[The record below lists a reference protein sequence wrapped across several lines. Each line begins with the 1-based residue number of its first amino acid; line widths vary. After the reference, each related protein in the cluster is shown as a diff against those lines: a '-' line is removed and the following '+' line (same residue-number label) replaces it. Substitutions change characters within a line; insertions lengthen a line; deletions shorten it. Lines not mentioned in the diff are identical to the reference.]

1 MNNYISLTLAFYL
14 YRVLTLQQAKGSRIP
29 NHSSPQSETRVTT
42 TMTDLQRKLSRLTDF
57 FPIAGWLKTY
67 TRQDFNSDLFA
78 GIITAILLVPQGIA
92 YAILAGLPPQLGLYA
107 SILPP
112 VLYALFGT
120 SRTLSVGPV
129 SIAAIMIASA
139 LNTPEISAL
148 GNLVQSALILSAESG
163 LIMLLMALLR
173 MGGLVNFISHPVLT
187 GFTSGASLLIIG
199 SQLPQLA
206 GLKSP
211 SCGFD
216 GACYRD
222 YLSGYN
228 SSTVII
234 GVAALVMLI
243 AFGKPLTSLLKK
255 AGLKLALVTAIS
267 KCGPLLT
274 VLLATLAVGYF
285 GLTLHNKVAVVG
297 VVPAGFPALSLDFI
311 DLQKW
316 RLLLPGAAFI
326 ALIAYVESVAIA
338 KVTANLR
345 GEKIVPNQELIA
357 LGVANLATAISG
369 GMPVAGGF
377 SRTMVNFSAGARTQM
392 AMLIAAGILAL
403 AVIFFSPWFENI
415 PKAALAAIILVA
427 IIPLVRLDSIVHTW
441 HYDRGDGIAEIVT
454 LLGVLVLGIEEG
466 ISLGIILTFISYLR
480 KTSQPHIAVVGR
492 IPETGHYRNI
502 KRHQVETWEHLL
514 LLRIDESITFANV
527 NFIENFITAELKHQ
541 ANIKHIILIFTS
553 VSDVDATALEALE
566 NLNHALQASGLTM
579 HLSDAKGPVLDKLKK
594 TNFIKQLEPG
604 KVFFHTEDAIKE
616 LA

>member
-1 MNNYISLTLAFYL
+1 
-14 YRVLTLQQAKGSRIP
+14 
-29 NHSSPQSETRVTT
+29 
-42 TMTDLQRKLSRLTDF
+42 MTDSQRNMSRLTAF

-112 VLYALFGT
+112 MLYALFGT

-139 LNTPEISAL
+139 LNAPGISAL

-187 GFTSGASLLIIG
+187 GFTSGASILIIG
-199 SQLPQLA
+199 SQLPQLL

-211 SCGFD
+211 ACGFD
-216 GACYRD
+216 GDCYRD
-222 YLSGYN
+222 YLLAYN
-228 SSTVII
+228 STTFLIGLAAVI
-234 GVAALVMLI
+234 LLI
-243 AFGKPLTSLLKK
+243 AFGRPLTSLLKK
-255 AGLKLALVTAIS
+255 AGVKLSLVIAIS

-274 VLLATLAVGYF
+274 VLLATLAVSYF
-285 GLTLHNKVAVVG
+285 GLTAQNKVAVVG
-297 VVPAGFPALSLDFI
+297 FVPSGFPALSLDFI
-311 DLQKW
+311 AIEKW
-316 RLLLPGAAFI
+316 RLLLPDAAFI

-338 KVTANLR
+338 KATANLR

-357 LGVANLATAISG
+357 LGAANLAAAISG

-403 AVIFFSPWFENI
+403 AVIFFSPWFEDI
-415 PKAALAAIILVA
+415 PKAALAAIILVT
-427 IIPLVRLDSIVHTW
+427 IIPLVRLGSIIHAW
-441 HYDRGDGIAEIVT
+441 RYDRGDGIAEIVT

-466 ISLGIILTFISYLR
+466 ISLGIILTLASYLR

-492 IPETGHYRNI
+492 IPETGHFRNI
-502 KRHQVETWEHLL
+502 KRHRVETWQHLL

-527 NFIENFITAELKHQ
+527 NFIEDFITAELRRQ
-541 ANIKHIILIFTS
+541 GNVKHIILIFTS
-553 VSDVDATALEALE
+553 VSDIDTTALEALE
-566 NLNHALQASGLTM
+566 NLNHALQASGMTL
-579 HLSDAKGPVLDKLKK
+579 HLSETKGPVLDKLEK
-594 TNFIKQLEPG
+594 TDFLRQLKPG
-604 KVFFHTEDAIKE
+604 KVFFHTEDAVKE